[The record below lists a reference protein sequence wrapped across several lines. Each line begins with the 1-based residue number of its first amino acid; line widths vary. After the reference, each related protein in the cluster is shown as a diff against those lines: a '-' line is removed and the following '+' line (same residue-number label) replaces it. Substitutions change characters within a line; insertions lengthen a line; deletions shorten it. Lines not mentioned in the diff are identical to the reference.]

1 MHGLIFETSVCYWQ
15 NQPGCYLSGKYVAYN
30 GCDWNNCTGFDAI
43 SDPIQSVFFSCFH
56 APSNRN
62 QKKVSYVKLALV
74 SHSFQCLNGTSSSRL
89 IDPNSLL
96 GFGCLEVHKCFF
108 QSDLVFT
115 LSMYRQRRLFWP
127 AVPINSLCCERLTGT
142 SLIEFL

>member
-15 NQPGCYLSGKYVAYN
+15 NQPGCYLSGKWIAYN
-30 GCDWNNCTGFDAI
+30 ECHWNNCSELDAI
-43 SDPIQSVFFSCFH
+43 SDSLQLVFFYCIH
-56 APSNRN
+56 APHDRS

-74 SHSFQCLNGTSSSRL
+74 SHSFQCLNDTSSSHL
-89 IDPNSLL
+89 IDSNSLL
-96 GFGCLEVHKCFF
+96 GFGFIKVHKCFF
-108 QSDLVFT
+108 QSDLIFA

-127 AVPINSLCCERLTGT
+127 AVPINSLCCERLTET

>member
-15 NQPGCYLSGKYVAYN
+15 NQPGCYLSGKWIAYN
-30 GCDWNNCTGFDAI
+30 EDAI
-43 SDPIQSVFFSCFH
+43 ETIALSLMRYQTHYNWCFSLAPH
-56 APSNRN
+56 APHDRS

-74 SHSFQCLNGTSSSRL
+74 SHSFRCLDDTSSSHL

-96 GFGCLEVHKCFF
+96 GFGFRKVHKCFF
-108 QSDLVFT
+108 QSDLVFA

-127 AVPINSLCCERLTGT
+127 AVPINSLCCERLTET
-142 SLIEFL
+142 SLI